1 MKLARPWRW
10 VVAGLLGLTI
20 AGLFA
25 PVLFGG
31 ELFYSGDTARLYL
44 PAQAALQR
52 ALRNGRLPW
61 WTPELGLGYP
71 LVAEG
76 EVAALYPLTLA
87 LSSWLAPEV
96 VITVQILLHYALMWL
111 GAWFLGQRL
120 GLGKGVAAVAALVWA
135 LGGFNLA
142 HLGHVSILRVA
153 AWLPWTMWL
162 IARLEPGLSG
172 RRTVGRLL
180 ALALVVAL
188 QGLAGH
194 PHMAL
199 LNGLAAGLY
208 AVWLLSWDGS
218 MRLRMQRLGLLA
230 GAALLG
236 LALAAPQLLPTLEL
250 VLQSQRAGGLDAT
263 FFTSYSFHPLL
274 TGTLVHPFLLGNP
287 YPDGSVELM
296 FYLGLVPL
304 ALALVGLCR
313 SHRQERWW
321 FAALGLVGWLMAL
334 GRWNPVYSWL
344 RLVPVLNLFRVPARY
359 LAGTG
364 LALTYLAGLGL
375 ESLRDAPQMVPE
387 DRPVGWAAAAALA
400 MTVAVGVWVATWGD
414 LERGLEA
421 WRWLPLALAGLA
433 LLVMLSR
440 RGLAFRDWLLLL
452 ALAAMVDLYAYQ
464 RILLWT
470 YSETAP
476 RAAVVAEPVA
486 LPMVDELGGRLYV
499 KEEILPARSV
509 QEQAFYPNVGLRHGV
524 SVLNVY
530 LPLVPTNYQ
539 AWLEGLGPR
548 ELNLAGGAGYVIPQ
562 LLPVDAAS
570 ELYDVRNHLAAY
582 PYGKWLELEP
592 VSVRAV
598 EVASYVSHAASLKDG
613 TLAAEVQLRDTTG
626 RVLPLPLRVGLET
639 AEWAYDRDDVLE
651 QIAHTRP
658 PIAQSFQARSGFP
671 PRDHDG
677 HTYLATWDQ
686 IEGRMITAVRI
697 EPALPEA
704 HVRIESVRLI
714 DAEGTE
720 TSLSDAAGLGD
731 HRLVYR
737 SEDAVIYQNLDAFP
751 RAWWVAAE
759 QVRETADGLALVEGL
774 TVEDVLPALVELDR
788 GELVRVSVSAPT
800 DGYLVLGDL
809 CYPGWSAHLDGK
821 EISLSCLEGVFRAV
835 PVPEGDHQAEFTYQP
850 LVGLPSRLWAALT
863 EKRPRMP

>member
-10 VVAGLLGLTI
+10 LVAGLLGLTI

-25 PVLFGG
+25 PVLFRG

-44 PAQAALQR
+44 PAQTALQR
-52 ALRNGRLPW
+52 ALRSGRLPW

-76 EVAALYPLTLA
+76 EVAALYPLTLL

-111 GAWFLGQRL
+111 GAWLLGQRL
-120 GLGKGVAAVAALVWA
+120 GLGRGVAAVAALVWA

-153 AWLPWTMWL
+153 AWLPWTLWL
-162 IARLEPGLSG
+162 MARLEPGLSA
-172 RRTVGRLL
+172 RRTTGRLL
-180 ALALVVAL
+180 ALALVVAM

-208 AVWLLSWDGS
+208 AVWLLAWDDSW
-218 MRLRMQRLGLLA
+218 RLRAQRLGLLV

-250 VLQSQRAGGLDAT
+250 VLQSQRAGGLDAA

-287 YPDGSVELM
+287 YPEGSVELM
-296 FYLGLVPL
+296 FYLGLAPL
-304 ALALVGLCR
+304 ALALVGLWR
-313 SHRQERWW
+313 SRRQERWW

-334 GRWNPVYSWL
+334 GRWNPVYPWL

-359 LAGTG
+359 LAWTG
-364 LALTYLAGLGL
+364 LALAYLAGFGL
-375 ESLRDAPQMVPE
+375 ESLADAQQRVRE
-387 DRPVGWAAAAALA
+387 DRHGGWMAVAALVL
-400 MTVAVGVWVATWGD
+400 TVAVGVWVARWGD
-414 LERGLEA
+414 LEQGLKA
-421 WRWLPLALAGLA
+421 WRWLPLALAGLT
-433 LLVMLSR
+433 LLVMLAR
-440 RGLAFRDWLLLL
+440 RGLAFRDWLLLV

-476 RAAVVAEPVA
+476 RAAVAAEPAA
-486 LPMVDELGGRLYV
+486 LPMAKELGGRLYI

-509 QEQAFYPNVGLRHGV
+509 QEEAFFPNVGLRHGL

-530 LPLVPTNYQ
+530 LPLVPTSYQ
-539 AWLEGLGPR
+539 AWLDGLSPL
-548 ELNLAGGAGYVIPQ
+548 ELSLAGGAGYVIPQ

-582 PYGKWLELEP
+582 PYGTWLELEP

-598 EVASYVSHAASLKDG
+598 EVVSYVSHAVTLADG
-613 TLAAEVQLRDTTG
+613 TLAAEIQLRDTTG
-626 RVLPLPLRVGLET
+626 GVLSLPLRVGLET

-671 PRDHDG
+671 PRDHQG

-686 IEGRMITAVRI
+686 IEGRVITAVRI

-704 HVRIESVRLI
+704 HVRIESVRLT
-714 DAEGTE
+714 DAEGE
-720 TSLSDAAGLGD
+720 EILLSHAVGLGD
-731 HRLVYR
+731 HCLVYR
-737 SEDAVIYQNLDAFP
+737 SENAVIYRNLDAFP

-759 QVRETADGLALVEGL
+759 EVYETGDGLALAEGL
-774 TVEDVLPALVELDR
+774 TMDDVLPAAVELDR
-788 GELVRVSVSAPT
+788 GELVRVSVDAPAE
-800 DGYLVLGDL
+800 GYLVLGDL

-821 EISLSCLEGVFRAV
+821 ESPLFRLEGVFRAV
-835 PVPEGDHQAEFTYQP
+835 PVPGGEHQVEFTYQP
-850 LVGLPSRLWAALT
+850 LVGLLSRLWSAVAQ
-863 EKRPRMP
+863 RPHVP